1 MNKTECQVIWKFCAV
16 IEKVLLWLIEQY
28 WCSFNFSFCHFL
40 SLKFKWERVWNE
52 RNRTLK
58 MIFGILLGTYG
69 PYLSLF
75 LEIAE
80 EVLVTKLKKWE
91 SVTILWYLLVK
102 LFIFVTFSH
111 VLQNVVFKMS
121 HFLKENGW
129 NSHFDDE

>member
-1 MNKTECQVIWKFCAV
+1 MMNKMGCQIIWKFWAV
-16 IEKVLLWLIEQY
+16 IEKILLLLIEQY
-28 WCSFNFSFCHFL
+28 WCSFNFRFCLFFYHWKL
-40 SLKFKWERVWNE
+40 SGKRAWNK

-58 MIFGILLGTYG
+58 MIFGILLGTNG
-69 PYLSLF
+69 PFFSLF

-111 VLQNVVFKMS
+111 VFTKCCAQNEP
-121 HFLKENGW
+121 FLKENG
-129 NSHFDDE
+129 